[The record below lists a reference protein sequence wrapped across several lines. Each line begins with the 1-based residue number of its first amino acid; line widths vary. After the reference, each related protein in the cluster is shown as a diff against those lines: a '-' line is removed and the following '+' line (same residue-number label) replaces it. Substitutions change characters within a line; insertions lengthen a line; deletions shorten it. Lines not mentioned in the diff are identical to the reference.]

1 MPGPSIG
8 QTKYDTPLCLGSS
21 GSVRA
26 MRMPNLAY
34 WAPLVQIFC
43 PLTTN
48 SSPSRTARVPR
59 LARSLPLPGSEN
71 SWHQNSSPERMG
83 QR

>member
-1 MPGPSIG
+1 
-8 QTKYDTPLCLGSS
+8 
-21 GSVRA
+21 
-26 MRMPNLAY
+26 MRIPNLAY
-34 WAPLVQIFC
+34 WAPLVQIFW

-48 SSPSRTARVPR
+48 SSPSRTALVPR

-71 SWHQNSSPERMG
+71 SWHQNSSPEIIG

>member
-1 MPGPSIG
+1 MPGASIG
-8 QTKYDTPLCLGSS
+8 QMKYEMPWCLGSS

-26 MRMPNLAY
+26 MRMPKRAY
-34 WAPLVQIFC
+34 CAPLVQIFC

-71 SWHQNSSPERMG
+71 SWHQNSSPARIG
-83 QR
+83 HR